1 MNKLFYKAHHEWQTK
16 HIVFN
21 MSISLVVESSESVLV
36 WSAIPKYLDYYE
48 ILVLKVNIHPV
59 FTVSSKV

>member
-1 MNKLFYKAHHEWQTK
+1 MNIIFCKTHHEEQTK
-16 HIVFN
+16 HIDFN
-21 MSISLVVESSESVLV
+21 INISLVVESSGNVLV

-48 ILVLKVNIHPV
+48 ILVLKINIHPV